1 MKHLYTLFL
10 FFCFSFCLAQTGYHL
25 KRYSH
30 FEGTRGNSETELI
43 LSLPELEIVQLENHL
58 NTTSGF
64 GWTFNYFGNVLVVEQ
79 LDVLA
84 DGTKQLVL
92 RREDGKDFFSNRS
105 TIKAIIKPIAA
116 QQLVATNNPE

>member
-1 MKHLYTLFL
+1 MKHLSTLFFL
-10 FFCFSFCLAQTGYHL
+10 FCFTSTIAQTGYQL
-25 KRYSH
+25 QSSH

-43 LSLPELEIVQLENHL
+43 LNLPEQEIVQLENHL

-79 LDVLA
+79 LDILV

-105 TIKAIIKPIAA
+105 TIKAIIKPIAS
-116 QQLVATNNPE
+116 QQLLATNNPE